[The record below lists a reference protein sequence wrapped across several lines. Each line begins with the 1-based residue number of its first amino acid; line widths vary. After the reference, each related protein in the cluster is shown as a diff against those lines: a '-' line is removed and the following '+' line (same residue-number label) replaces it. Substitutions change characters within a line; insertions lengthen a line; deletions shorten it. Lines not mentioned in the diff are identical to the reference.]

1 MKYLIL
7 ILLVTA
13 LLWIVS
19 IAWANRR
26 KSPCDN
32 RDSGGGGGD

>member
-7 ILLVTA
+7 TLLSAA

-19 IAWANRR
+19 IALASRR
-26 KSPCDN
+26 KSPHDN
-32 RDSGGGGGD
+32 RDGCEGD